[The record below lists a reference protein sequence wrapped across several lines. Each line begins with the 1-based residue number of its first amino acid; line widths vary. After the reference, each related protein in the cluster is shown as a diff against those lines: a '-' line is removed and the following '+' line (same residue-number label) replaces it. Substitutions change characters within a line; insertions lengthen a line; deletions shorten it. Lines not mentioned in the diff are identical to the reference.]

1 MIFALSFIPAPLIAF
16 FDAHRVPCS
25 QRGHLIRKR
34 QHQQYS
40 SPIRWA
46 TEKKGFHIAR
56 LSAMVAPIS
65 EERTEGDLM
74 GDYANR
80 VFAVVRRI
88 PRGKVATYGQVARLI
103 GAPRTARY
111 VGYALHAN
119 PEPGT
124 DPGCIPCHRV
134 VFKDGRMATGFA
146 FGGPDEQRGMLA
158 ARGDRLRR
166 RGPRAHGRVPVG
178 RPSGKRRTR
187 RERHGPPAPPP
198 DFDWEAKLAEH
209 PLHHCETCAAPR
221 PDCKKERHA

>member
-1 MIFALSFIPAPLIAF
+1 
-16 FDAHRVPCS
+16 
-25 QRGHLIRKR
+25 
-34 QHQQYS
+34 
-40 SPIRWA
+40 
-46 TEKKGFHIAR
+46 
-56 LSAMVAPIS
+56 
-65 EERTEGDLM
+65 M

-158 ARGDRLRR
+158 AEGVAFDEEGRVIMEEFQWDGRPESATSARATRPPARPGLRLGSRAGRAPASPLRDLRR
-166 RGPRAHGRVPVG
+166 AAPDCQK
-178 RPSGKRRTR
+178 KRRT
-187 RERHGPPAPPP
+187 
-198 DFDWEAKLAEH
+198 
-209 PLHHCETCAAPR
+209 
-221 PDCKKERHA
+221 

>member
-1 MIFALSFIPAPLIAF
+1 
-16 FDAHRVPCS
+16 
-25 QRGHLIRKR
+25 
-34 QHQQYS
+34 
-40 SPIRWA
+40 
-46 TEKKGFHIAR
+46 
-56 LSAMVAPIS
+56 
-65 EERTEGDLM
+65 M

-158 ARGDRLRR
+158 AEGVAFDEEGD
-166 RGPRAHGRVPVG
+166 VPTG
-178 RPSGKRRTR
+178 
-187 RERHGPPAPPP
+187 PPP
-198 DFDWEAKLAEH
+198 DFDWEAELAEH

-221 PDCKKERHA
+221 PDCQKKRRT

>member
-1 MIFALSFIPAPLIAF
+1 
-16 FDAHRVPCS
+16 
-25 QRGHLIRKR
+25 
-34 QHQQYS
+34 
-40 SPIRWA
+40 
-46 TEKKGFHIAR
+46 
-56 LSAMVAPIS
+56 
-65 EERTEGDLM
+65 M

-134 VFKDGRMATGFA
+134 VFKDGRHGHRFLRSEAPTSSEA
-146 FGGPDEQRGMLA
+146 CSPPRGSPSTKRA
-158 ARGDRLRR
+158 ACSWNEFQWD
-166 RGPRAHGRVPVG
+166 G
-178 RPSGKRRTR
+178 RPESAGAPGNAHVTGDSGAADTADATDYPT
-187 RERHGPPAPPP
+187 GAAP
-198 DFDWEAKLAEH
+198 DFDWEAELAEH